1 MPGAYKGE
9 CGDDVDP
16 MPFLAPSEKEK
27 LEIMSKPYDIKKSC
41 WVKDDKEGF
50 IASEIQSEKADQV
63 TVKTVANA
71 VSTVKP
77 RKISMSS
84 PPDAVPVPFFAFF
97 TYFCYSANLHK
108 FKTWWWWWL
117 MHTLTIKK
125 DDVQQMNPPKFHQV
139 SDMANMTFLNEA
151 SVLDTL
157 RQRYINMRIYTY
169 SGLFCVTINPY
180 RWLPIYGAKVA
191 QLYKGRKR
199 SEVPPH
205 LFSISD
211 NAYHDMLTERENQS
225 MLITGESGAG
235 KTENTK
241 KVIQYFA
248 NIGSTGKPGADS
260 KEKKGS
266 LEDQI
271 IQANPVLEAF
281 GNAKTTRNN
290 NSSRFGKFI
299 RIHFGTTGKLA
310 GADIESY
317 LLEKSRVISQQAAE
331 RGYHIF
337 YQILSGRKP
346 ELLDALLLVSDPK
359 QYTWVCQGVTT
370 VDNMDDGEELALTD
384 LAFDVL
390 GFNAEEKLGVYKLTG
405 GIMHFGNMKF
415 KQKPREEQAEVDTT
429 EVADKVA
436 HLMGLNSGEL
446 QKGITR
452 PRVKVGNEF
461 VQKGQNQNQCV
472 YSAGALAKAIYD
484 KMFKWMVIRINKT
497 LDTKMQRQYFIG
509 VLDIAG
515 FEIFEITEYPTYCIC
530 LLYTN
535 IAYNCN
541 HILYIVITCKDFKLF
556 QLLNIIHFRHS
567 SVPLIHRY
575 FNSFEQLCINFTNE
589 KLQQFFNHH
598 MFVLEQ
604 EEYKKEGIDWEFID
618 FGLDLQACIELLE
631 KVQGYEKNSLANIAT
646 RSSSRE
652 KEQGRQQNSERVGLL
667 MDKAAPRDLGIIKQA
682 RVFDLFLLLASS
694 KNIFQIHTLNLFI
707 LKIFKD
713 PIAIKKNSEIQKNPW
728 IPFFCVENLCFA
740 EYVVVCSR
748 QVNHYIYTTHLFE
761 TKKLAFR
768 GLKIQFSLDAFKKKK
783 PMGVFSILEEQCVFP
798 KATDATF
805 KAALYDNHLGKSPN
819 FLKPKGGKGKGA
831 EAHFELV
838 HYAGTVG
845 YNITG
850 WLEKNKDPLNETVT
864 GLFQKSSMQLLSL
877 LFKEEE
883 AAAGS
888 KQKKKGASFQ
898 TVSNVY
904 REQLNKLMT
913 TLRSTAPHFVRCIV
927 PNEFKQSGVVDA
939 NLILHQLACNGVLEG
954 IRICRKGFPNRLQYP
969 EFKQRYYI
977 LNPNVIPQGFVDN
990 KKASEL
996 ILGSIGLD
1004 TSEYKIGH
1012 TKVFF
1017 RAGVLAKLE
1026 DMRDERLAKILTMLQ
1041 SRIRGMLM
1049 RIEFKKMLE
1058 RRIGLIVIQRNVRK
1072 FLQLRFWGWWKLYN
1086 KVKPLLNV
1094 ARQEEEMKEKEE
1106 ELRHAMEKTQD
1117 MMNRIKELEEKNA
1130 TLSQEK
1136 NDLSL
1141 QLQAEQENLTD
1152 AEERCTQLMKSK
1164 IDLEGQITDMKE
1176 RLEEEEGASASL
1188 SANKRKIEGELND
1201 LKRDLEGLESTL
1213 AKTEKEKQ
1221 ALDHKVRTLTTDLAQ
1236 RDDSIAKLQKEK
1248 KALEELHQ
1256 KTLDDL
1262 QAEEDKVN
1270 HLTKSNSKLNTHIQ
1284 ELEDNWEQE
1293 KRIRAEVEK
1302 ARRKA
1307 EGDLKMTIENLNE
1320 MERSKLDLEE
1330 VVKKRDMELNSI
1342 NSRWEDEQSLNS
1354 TLQRK
1359 LKEHQARIEELEE
1372 ELEAER
1378 AARAKIEKQR
1388 ADLSRDLEDLSDRLE
1403 EAGGAT
1409 VAQIEQNRKR
1419 EGELLKLRRELEE
1432 AALQSEAT
1440 ASALRKKHTDS
1451 MAEMAEHVD
1460 NLQRVKAKLEKE
1472 KQVMKAEIDDLNG
1485 SVEALQKSKLNA
1497 EGHVRKLEDSLAE
1510 ANAKLA
1516 EMEKN
1521 QAELNAVRTR
1531 VLAENS
1537 ELSRE
1542 HEEAQSRL
1550 NQMIRIKTT
1559 LTSQVDDLKRQLD
1572 EESKARSAA
1581 VVGLANA
1588 RHDLDLVKEQ
1598 LEEEQESKAE
1608 LQRLVSKLNTEVT
1621 TWRTKYETDAI
1632 QRTEELEETKK
1643 KLAARLQE
1651 AEEAAEAA
1659 QARAASLEKAKQ
1671 RLQAEVED
1679 LTIDL
1684 EKANAA
1690 AAALDK
1696 KQRAFDKMLAEWHL
1710 KCEELQVELDSSQK
1724 ECRIYMTENFKLKT
1738 IYEESLEHLES
1749 VKKENKT
1756 LQEEIKDLVDQLGEG
1771 GKSIHELQKAK
1782 KKLEIEKDE
1791 LQVALE
1797 EAEVSL
1803 EVEEGKLVRI
1813 QLELAQVKADIDRR
1827 IREKEEEFEA
1837 TRKNHQRALE
1847 SLQSSLEAE
1856 AKGRAE
1862 ALRLKKKMETDLN
1875 EMEIQL
1881 EHANKNNSELVKTLK
1896 KLQQQIKDM
1905 QIQMDEDARQ
1915 HEELREQYNLQ
1926 ERRLSLLQTDLEEVR
1941 TGLEA
1946 SERSRKLLE
1955 QELVEIT
1962 ERHNELSVQNQTL
1975 LVSKRKLESD
1985 LQQISNEHEE
1995 LISEFRATDEKAK
2008 KAVAD
2013 ATRMAE
2019 ELRQEQD
2026 HCLHLEKI
2034 KKNQEI
2040 TIKDLQVKME
2050 EAEQLALKGG
2060 KRIIMKLEVRIKG
2073 LETELD
2079 GEQKRHVET
2088 VKILRKNER
2097 RLKELVFQ
2105 TEEDQKTNQRM
2116 QELVEKLQNKLK
2128 TYKRQIEESE
2138 EQANQ
2143 SLARYRKTVHE
2154 LDDAEER
2161 AGMAEAALNKM
2172 RTRNRVS
2179 VGKGF
2184 TSVEIIQVSKS
2195 SSSKT
2200 ASEE

>member
-16 MPFLAPSEKEK
+16 MEFLAPSEKEK
-27 LEIMSKPYDIKKSC
+27 IEAINKPYDIKKSC
-41 WVKDDKEGF
+41 WVKSDKEGF
-50 IASEIQSEKADQV
+50 IAAEIQSETDNQV
-63 TVKTVANA
+63 TVKTVTNQ
-71 VSTVKP
+71 
-77 RKISMSS
+77 
-84 PPDAVPVPFFAFF
+84 
-97 TYFCYSANLHK
+97 
-108 FKTWWWWWL
+108 
-117 MHTLTIKK
+117 TLTVKK
-125 DDVQQMNPPKFHQV
+125 DDVQQMNPPKFYQV

-151 SVLDTL
+151 SVLDNL
-157 RQRYINMRIYTY
+157 RQRYVMMRIYTY
-169 SGLFCVTINPY
+169 SGLFCVTVNPY
-180 RWLPIYGAKVA
+180 KWLPIYGARVA
-191 QLYKGRKR
+191 LMYKGKKR
-199 SEVPPH
+199 TEMPPH
-205 LFSISD
+205 LFSVSD
-211 NAYHDMLTERENQS
+211 NAYHDMLMERENQS

-248 NIGSTGKPGADS
+248 NMAGSGKASADG
-260 KEKKGS
+260 KGS

-299 RIHFGTTGKLA
+299 RIHFGSTGKLA

-317 LLEKSRVISQQAAE
+317 LLEKSRVISQQPAE

-337 YQILSGRKP
+337 YQLLSNKKP
-346 ELLDALLLVSDPK
+346 ELVENLLCVPDPK
-359 QYTWVCQGVTT
+359 EYCWTSQGVTI
-370 VDNMDDGEELALTD
+370 VDNMDDGEELLLTD
-384 LAFDVL
+384 VAFDVL
-390 GFNAEEKLGVYKLTG
+390 GFTPEEKNSVYKLTG

-436 HLMGLNSGEL
+436 HLMGLNSGDL

-461 VQKGQNQNQCV
+461 VQKGQNMDQCHNSV
-472 YSAGALAKAIYD
+472 GALGKAVYD
-484 KMFKWMVIRINKT
+484 KMFKWLVVRINKT
-497 LDTKMQRQYFIG
+497 LDTKMQRQFFIG

-515 FEIFEITEYPTYCIC
+515 FEIFE
-530 LLYTN
+530 
-535 IAYNCN
+535 
-541 HILYIVITCKDFKLF
+541 
-556 QLLNIIHFRHS
+556 
-567 SVPLIHRY
+567 

-604 EEYKKEGIDWEFID
+604 EEYKREGIEWVFID

-631 KVQGYEKNSLANIAT
+631 K
-646 RSSSRE
+646 
-652 KEQGRQQNSERVGLL
+652 
-667 MDKAAPRDLGIIKQA
+667 
-682 RVFDLFLLLASS
+682 
-694 KNIFQIHTLNLFI
+694 
-707 LKIFKD
+707 
-713 PIAIKKNSEIQKNPW
+713 
-728 IPFFCVENLCFA
+728 
-740 EYVVVCSR
+740 
-748 QVNHYIYTTHLFE
+748 
-761 TKKLAFR
+761 
-768 GLKIQFSLDAFKKKK
+768 
-783 PMGVFSILEEQCVFP
+783 PMGIFSILEEQCVFP

-831 EAHFELV
+831 EVHFELV

-850 WLEKNKDPLNETVT
+850 WLEKNKDPLNETVV
-864 GLFQKSSMQLLSL
+864 GLFQKSGMPLLCT

-883 AAAGS
+883 ASASGS
-888 KQKKKGASFQ
+888 KKQKRGSSFM
-898 TVSNVY
+898 TVSNFY
-904 REQLNKLMT
+904 REQLNKLMA
-913 TLRSTAPHFVRCIV
+913 TLHSTSPHFVRCIV

-939 NLILHQLACNGVLEG
+939 HLILHQLACNGVLEG

-969 EFKQRYYI
+969 EFKQRYQV

-996 ILGSIGLD
+996 LLGSLD
-1004 TSEYKIGH
+1004 LGENEYKIGH

-1017 RAGVLAKLE
+1017 RAGILAKLE
-1026 DMRDERLAKILTMLQ
+1026 DLRDERLAKIMTMLQ
-1041 SRIRGMLM
+1041 SRGRGFLM

-1058 RRIGLIVIQRNVRK
+1058 RRMGLMLIQRNIRK
-1072 FLQLRFWGWWKLYN
+1072 FLQMRFWGWWKLYN

-1106 ELRHAMEKTQD
+1106 ELRNAMAKAQELMD
-1117 MMNRIKELEEKNA
+1117 RLKELEEKLA

-1136 NDLSL
+1136 NDLTI
-1141 QLQAEQENLTD
+1141 QLQAEQENLMD
-1152 AEERCTQLMKSK
+1152 AEERLTQMMKAK
-1164 IDLEGQITDMKE
+1164 MDLESEISDMKE
-1176 RLEEEEGASASL
+1176 RLEEEEGAAASL
-1188 SANKRKIEGELND
+1188 SANKRKLEGELND
-1201 LKRDLEGLESTL
+1201 LKRDLEGLETTL

-1221 ALDHKVRTLTTDLAQ
+1221 ALDHRVRTLTSDLSA
-1236 RDDSIAKLQKEK
+1236 RDDTVAKLQKEK
-1248 KALEELHQ
+1248 RALEELHQ

-1262 QAEEDKVN
+1262 QAEEDRVN
-1270 HLTKSNSKLNTHIQ
+1270 HLTKNNSKLSTQIH

-1293 KRIRAEVEK
+1293 KKIRAEVEK

-1320 MERSKLDLEE
+1320 MERAKLDLEE
-1330 VVKKRDMELNSI
+1330 VVKKRDLEINSI
-1342 NSRWEDEQSLNS
+1342 NSKMEDEQSLNS

-1378 AARAKIEKQR
+1378 SIRAKIEKQR
-1388 ADLSRDLEDLSDRLE
+1388 SDISRELEELSDRLE

-1409 VAQIEQNRKR
+1409 TAQIEQNRKR
-1419 EGELLKLRRELEE
+1419 EAELLKLRRELEE

-1440 ASALRKKHTDS
+1440 ASTLRKKHTDA
-1451 MAEMAEHVD
+1451 MAEMTEHLE
-1460 NLQRVKAKLEKE
+1460 NLQRVKSKLEKD
-1472 KQVMKAEIDDLNG
+1472 KQVMKAEIDDLN
-1485 SVEALQKSKLNA
+1485 SSMETIQKSKLNA
-1497 EGHVRKLEDSLAE
+1497 DTHIRKLEDNLAE
-1510 ANAKLA
+1510 ANARLS

-1521 QAELNAVRTR
+1521 QAEINAIRTR
-1531 VLAENS
+1531 LQAENS

-1542 HEEAQSRL
+1542 HEESQTRL
-1550 NQMIRIKTT
+1550 NQIIRVKTS

-1581 VVGLANA
+1581 VVSLANTK
-1588 RHDLDLVKEQ
+1588 HDLDLIKEQ
-1598 LEEEQESKAE
+1598 LEEEQAGKAE

-1632 QRTEELEETKK
+1632 QRTEELEETKR
-1643 KLAARLQE
+1643 KLTARLQE
-1651 AEEAAEAA
+1651 AEETAESA
-1659 QARAASLEKAKQ
+1659 QARVASMEKNKQ
-1671 RLQAEVED
+1671 RLQMEVED
-1679 LTIDL
+1679 LTLDL
-1684 EKANAA
+1684 EKSNAA
-1690 AAALDK
+1690 CAALDK
-1696 KQRAFDKMLAEWHL
+1696 KQRAFDKMLAEWQQ
-1710 KCEELQVELDSSQK
+1710 KCEELQLEVDNSQK
-1724 ECRIYMTENFKLKT
+1724 ECRMYMTENFKLKT
-1738 IYEESLEHLES
+1738 AYEEALEHLES

-1756 LQEEIKDLVDQLGEG
+1756 LQEEIKDLIDQLGEG
-1771 GKSIHELQKAK
+1771 GRSVHELQKMK
-1782 KKLEIEKDE
+1782 KKLEIEKEE

-1797 EAEVSL
+1797 EAESSL
-1803 EVEEGKLVRI
+1803 EVEESKLIRI

-1827 IREKEEEFEA
+1827 IHEKEEEFEA
-1837 TRKNHQRALE
+1837 TRKNHQRAIE
-1847 SLQSSLEAE
+1847 SLQSSLELE

-1881 EHANKNNSELVKTLK
+1881 DHANRNNSELVKTLK
-1896 KLQQQIKDM
+1896 KLQQQIKDL

-1926 ERRLSLLQTDLEEVR
+1926 ERRLSLLQTELEEVR
-1941 TGLEA
+1941 VGLEG

-1955 QELVEIT
+1955 QELVEVS

-1975 LVSKRKLESD
+1975 VTIKRKLESD
-1985 LQQISNEHEE
+1985 LMRITNEHEE
-1995 LISEFRATDEKAK
+1995 LISEFRTADEKAK

-2026 HCLHLEKI
+2026 HSMHLERI
-2034 KKNQEI
+2034 KKNYEV

-2060 KRIIMKLEVRIKG
+2060 KRTIMKLETRIKE

-2079 GEQKRHVET
+2079 SEQKRHVET
-2088 VKILRKNER
+2088 VKTLHKNER

-2105 TEEDQKTNQRM
+2105 TEEDHKTNQRM
-2116 QELVEKLQNKLK
+2116 QELVEKLQNKMK
-2128 TYKRQIEESE
+2128 TYKRQIEEAE

-2143 SLARYRKTVHE
+2143 NMARYRKTVHE

-2161 AGMAEAALNKM
+2161 AGMAESALNKL
-2172 RTRNRVS
+2172 RTRHRIS
-2179 VGKGF
+2179 ASKGF
-2184 TSVEIIQVSKS
+2184 TSVEIVQVSKS
-2195 SSSKT
+2195 GGSKSVT
-2200 ASEE
+2200 EE

>member
-1 MPGAYKGE
+1 MPGGYKGE

-16 MPFLAPSEKEK
+16 MPFLAPPEKEK
-27 LEIMSKPYDIKKSC
+27 IEAMNKPYDIKKSC
-41 WVKDDKEGF
+41 WVKDEKEGF
-50 IASEIQSEKADQV
+50 IAGEIQSDAGDQV
-63 TVKTVANA
+63 TVKTVTNQ
-71 VSTVKP
+71 
-77 RKISMSS
+77 
-84 PPDAVPVPFFAFF
+84 
-97 TYFCYSANLHK
+97 
-108 FKTWWWWWL
+108 
-117 MHTLTIKK
+117 TLTLKK
-125 DDVQQMNPPKFHQV
+125 DNVQQMNPPKFYQI

-151 SVLDTL
+151 SVLDNL
-157 RQRYINMRIYTY
+157 RQRYIQMRIYTY

-180 RWLPIYGAKVA
+180 RWLPIYGARVA
-191 QLYKGRKR
+191 QMYKGRKR
-199 SEVPPH
+199 TEMPPH

-211 NAYHDMLTERENQS
+211 NAYHDMLMDRENQS

-248 NIGSTGKPGADS
+248 NIGSTGKQAADG
-260 KEKKGS
+260 KGS

-337 YQILSGRKP
+337 YQILSKKKP
-346 ELLDALLLVSDPK
+346 ELIEMLLLVPDPNH
-359 QYTWVCQGVTT
+359 YHWICQGVTT
-370 VDNMDDGEELALTD
+370 VDNMDDGEELMCTD
-384 LAFDVL
+384 VAFDVL
-390 GFNAEEKLGVYKLTG
+390 GFSSEEKHGVYKLTG

-415 KQKPREEQAEVDTT
+415 KQKPREEQAEVDST

-461 VQKGQNQNQCV
+461 VQKGQNLEQCQNSV
-472 YSAGALAKAIYD
+472 GALGKAVYD
-484 KMFKWMVIRINKT
+484 KMFKWMVVRINKT
-497 LDTKMQRQYFIG
+497 LDTKMQRQFFIG

-515 FEIFEITEYPTYCIC
+515 FEIFE
-530 LLYTN
+530 
-535 IAYNCN
+535 
-541 HILYIVITCKDFKLF
+541 
-556 QLLNIIHFRHS
+556 
-567 SVPLIHRY
+567 

-604 EEYKKEGIDWEFID
+604 EEYKREGIEWQFID

-631 KVQGYEKNSLANIAT
+631 K
-646 RSSSRE
+646 
-652 KEQGRQQNSERVGLL
+652 
-667 MDKAAPRDLGIIKQA
+667 
-682 RVFDLFLLLASS
+682 
-694 KNIFQIHTLNLFI
+694 
-707 LKIFKD
+707 
-713 PIAIKKNSEIQKNPW
+713 
-728 IPFFCVENLCFA
+728 
-740 EYVVVCSR
+740 
-748 QVNHYIYTTHLFE
+748 
-761 TKKLAFR
+761 
-768 GLKIQFSLDAFKKKK
+768 
-783 PMGVFSILEEQCVFP
+783 PMGIFSILEEQCVFP

-850 WLEKNKDPLNETVT
+850 WLEKNKDPLNETVV
-864 GLFQKSSMQLLSL
+864 GLFQKSNMALLCI

-883 AAAGS
+883 AAAGATTK
-888 KQKKKGASFQ
+888 KQKRGSSFM
-898 TVSNVY
+898 TVSNFY
-904 REQLNKLMT
+904 REQLTKLMT
-913 TLRSTAPHFVRCIV
+913 TLHSTAPHFVRCIV

-939 NLILHQLACNGVLEG
+939 HLILHQLACNGVLEG

-969 EFKQRYYI
+969 EFKQRYQV

-996 ILGSIGLD
+996 LLGSTGLGED
-1004 TSEYKIGH
+1004 EYKIGH

-1026 DMRDERLAKILTMLQ
+1026 DMRDDRLAKIMTMLQ
-1041 SRIRGMLM
+1041 SRLRGYLM
-1049 RIEFKKMLE
+1049 RIEYKKMLE
-1058 RRIGLIVIQRNVRK
+1058 RRLGLMVVQRNVRK
-1072 FLQLRFWGWWKLYN
+1072 FLKLRYWGWWKLYN

-1094 ARQEEEMKEKEE
+1094 ARQEDEMKLKEE
-1106 ELRHAMEKTQD
+1106 ELRSAMSKTQELVD
-1117 MMNRIKELEEKNA
+1117 RVKELEEKNA

-1136 NDLSL
+1136 NDLTI
-1141 QLQAEQENLTD
+1141 QLQAEQESLMD
-1152 AEERCTQLMKSK
+1152 AEERVTQLMKTKMDMES
-1164 IDLEGQITDMKE
+1164 QISDMRE
-1176 RLEEEEGASASL
+1176 RLEEEESAASSL
-1188 SANKRKIEGELND
+1188 GANKRKIEAELND
-1201 LKRDLEGLESTL
+1201 LKRDLEGLETTL

-1221 ALDHKVRTLTTDLAQ
+1221 ALDHRVRTLSSDLAV
-1236 RDDSIAKLQKEK
+1236 RDDTIAKLQKEK
-1248 KALEELHQ
+1248 RALEELHQ

-1270 HLTKSNSKLNTHIQ
+1270 HLTKTNSKLTTQIH
-1284 ELEDNWEQE
+1284 EVEDNWEQE
-1293 KRIRAEVEK
+1293 KKIRGEVEK

-1307 EGDLKMTIENLNE
+1307 EGDLKVTIENLNE
-1320 MERSKLDLEE
+1320 MERAKLDLEE
-1330 VVKKRDMELNSI
+1330 VIKKRDMEI
-1342 NSRWEDEQSLNS
+1342 NSVNSKMEDEQSLNS

-1378 AARAKIEKQR
+1378 ALRAKVEKQR
-1388 ADLSRDLEDLSDRLE
+1388 SDLSRDLEDLSDRLE

-1409 VAQIEQNRKR
+1409 TAQIEQNRKR
-1419 EGELLKLRRELEE
+1419 EAELLKLRRELEE

-1440 ASALRKKHTDS
+1440 ASTLRKKHSDAMT
-1451 MAEMAEHVD
+1451 EMAEHVE
-1460 NLQRVKAKLEKE
+1460 NLQRVKSKLEKD
-1472 KQVMKAEIDDLNG
+1472 KQVMKAEIDDL
-1485 SVEALQKSKLNA
+1485 SASMESLQKSKLNSEA
-1497 EGHVRKLEDSLAE
+1497 HVRKLEDSLSE
-1510 ANAKLA
+1510 TNARLS

-1521 QAELNAVRTR
+1521 QAEINAIRTR
-1531 VLAENS
+1531 LQAENS

-1542 HEEAQSRL
+1542 HEEVQSRFT
-1550 NQMIRIKTT
+1550 QVVRMKTS
-1559 LTSQVDDLKRQLD
+1559 LTSQVEEFKRQLD
-1572 EESKARSAA
+1572 EESKSRSTA
-1581 VVGLANA
+1581 VVSLANTK
-1588 RHDLDLVKEQ
+1588 HDLDLMKEQ
-1598 LEEEQESKAE
+1598 MEEEQESKSE

-1632 QRTEELEETKK
+1632 QRTEELEETKR

-1651 AEEAAEAA
+1651 AEETAEAA
-1659 QARAASLEKAKQ
+1659 QARVASMEKAKQ
-1671 RLQAEVED
+1671 RLQIEVED
-1679 LTIDL
+1679 LTLDL

-1690 AAALDK
+1690 CAALDK
-1696 KQRAFDKMLAEWHL
+1696 KQRAFDKMLAEWQQ
-1710 KCEELQVELDSSQK
+1710 KCEELQVEVDNSQK

-1738 IYEESLEHLES
+1738 AYEEALEHLES

-1756 LQEEIKDLVDQLGEG
+1756 LQEEIKDLIDQLGEG
-1771 GKSIHELQKAK
+1771 GKSVHELQKIK

-1797 EAEVSL
+1797 EAESSL
-1803 EVEEGKLVRI
+1803 EVEESKLVRI

-1827 IREKEEEFEA
+1827 IHEKEEEFEA
-1837 TRKNHQRALE
+1837 TRKNHQRAIE
-1847 SLQSSLEAE
+1847 SLQASLETE

-1881 EHANKNNSELVKTLK
+1881 DHANRNNSELVKTLK
-1896 KLQQQIKDM
+1896 KLQQQIKDL

-1926 ERRLSLLQTDLEEVR
+1926 ERRLSLLQTELEEVR
-1941 TGLEA
+1941 SGLEG

-1955 QELVEIT
+1955 QELIEIT
-1962 ERHNELSVQNQTL
+1962 ERHNEFSVQNQSL
-1975 LVSKRKLESD
+1975 LVIKRKLESD
-1985 LQQISNEHEE
+1985 LLRITNEHEE
-1995 LISEFRATDEKAK
+1995 IISEYRAADERAK
-2008 KAVAD
+2008 KAMSD
-2013 ATRMAE
+2013 ASRMAE

-2026 HCLHLEKI
+2026 HSMHLEKI
-2034 KKNQEI
+2034 KKNCEI

-2060 KRIIMKLEVRIKG
+2060 KRTIMKLETRIKE

-2079 GEQKRHVET
+2079 SEQKRHVET
-2088 VKILRKNER
+2088 VKILHKNER

-2105 TEEDQKTNQRM
+2105 TDEDHKTNQRM

-2128 TYKRQIEESE
+2128 TYKRQIDEAE

-2143 SLARYRKTVHE
+2143 SLAKYRKTVHE

-2161 AGMAEAALNKM
+2161 AGMAETALNKL
-2172 RTRNRVS
+2172 RTRHRIS
-2179 VGKGF
+2179 ATKGF
-2184 TSVEIIQVSKS
+2184 TSVEIIQVSKP
-2195 SSSKT
+2195 SKS

>member
-1 MPGAYKGE
+1 MPGGYKGE

-16 MPFLAPSEKEK
+16 MPFLAPPDKERI
-27 LEIMSKPYDIKKSC
+27 EAMNKPYDIKRSC
-41 WVKDDKEGF
+41 WVKDEKEGF
-50 IASEIQSEKADQV
+50 IAGEIQSEQGDQV
-63 TVKTVANA
+63 TVKTVTNQ
-71 VSTVKP
+71 TVT
-77 RKISMSS
+77 
-84 PPDAVPVPFFAFF
+84 V
-97 TYFCYSANLHK
+97 
-108 FKTWWWWWL
+108 
-117 MHTLTIKK
+117 KK
-125 DDVQQMNPPKFHQV
+125 DDVQQMNPPKFYQAN
-139 SDMANMTFLNEA
+139 DMADMTFLNEA
-151 SVLDTL
+151 SVLDNL
-157 RQRYINMRIYTY
+157 RQRYTHMRIYTY
-169 SGLFCVTINPY
+169 SGLFCVTVNPY
-180 RWLPIYGAKVA
+180 RWLPIYGARVA
-191 QLYKGRKR
+191 NMYKGKKR
-199 SEVPPH
+199 TEMPPH

-211 NAYHDMLTERENQS
+211 NAYHDMLMDRENQS

-248 NIGSTGKPGADS
+248 NIGGTGRQTTD
-260 KEKKGS
+260 KKGS

-337 YQILSGRKP
+337 YQILSNKKP
-346 ELLDALLLVSDPK
+346 ELVESLLLVPNPK
-359 QYTWVCQGVTT
+359 EYHWVSQGVTM
-370 VDNMDDGEELALTD
+370 VDNMDDGEELQITD
-384 LAFDVL
+384 DAFDVL
-390 GFNAEEKLGVYKLTG
+390 GFSAEEKLGVYKLTG

-461 VQKGQNQNQCV
+461 VQKGQNMEQCQN
-472 YSAGALAKAIYD
+472 SIGALGKAVYD
-484 KMFKWMVIRINKT
+484 KMFKWLVVRINKT
-497 LDTKMQRQYFIG
+497 LDTKMQRQFFIG

-515 FEIFEITEYPTYCIC
+515 FEIFE
-530 LLYTN
+530 
-535 IAYNCN
+535 
-541 HILYIVITCKDFKLF
+541 
-556 QLLNIIHFRHS
+556 
-567 SVPLIHRY
+567 

-604 EEYKKEGIDWEFID
+604 EEYKREGIEWVFID
-618 FGLDLQACIELLE
+618 FGLDLQACIDLLE
-631 KVQGYEKNSLANIAT
+631 K
-646 RSSSRE
+646 
-652 KEQGRQQNSERVGLL
+652 
-667 MDKAAPRDLGIIKQA
+667 
-682 RVFDLFLLLASS
+682 
-694 KNIFQIHTLNLFI
+694 
-707 LKIFKD
+707 
-713 PIAIKKNSEIQKNPW
+713 
-728 IPFFCVENLCFA
+728 
-740 EYVVVCSR
+740 
-748 QVNHYIYTTHLFE
+748 
-761 TKKLAFR
+761 
-768 GLKIQFSLDAFKKKK
+768 
-783 PMGVFSILEEQCVFP
+783 PMGIFSILEEQCVFP

-805 KAALYDNHLGKSPN
+805 KAALYDNHLGKSSN
-819 FLKPKGGKGKGA
+819 FLKPKGGKGKGP

-850 WLEKNKDPLNETVT
+850 WLEKNKDPLNETVV
-864 GLFQKSSMQLLSL
+864 GLFQKSSLGILAL

-883 AAAGS
+883 APAGTK
-888 KQKKKGASFQ
+888 KQKRGSSFM
-898 TVSNVY
+898 TVSNFY

-913 TLRSTAPHFVRCIV
+913 TLHSTAPHFVRCIV

-939 NLILHQLACNGVLEG
+939 HLIMHQLACNGVLEG

-969 EFKQRYYI
+969 EFKQRYQV

-996 ILGSIGLD
+996 LLAAIDLD
-1004 TSEYKIGH
+1004 VNEYKIGH

-1017 RAGVLAKLE
+1017 RAGILAKLE
-1026 DMRDERLAKILTMLQ
+1026 DMRDDRLAKIMTMLQ
-1041 SRIRGMLM
+1041 CRLRGFLM
-1049 RIEFKKMLE
+1049 RVEFKKMLE
-1058 RRIGLIVIQRNVRK
+1058 RRIGLKVIQRNVRK

-1094 ARQEEEMKEKEE
+1094 ARQEEEMKAKEE
-1106 ELRHAMEKTQD
+1106 ELRSAMAKTQELI
-1117 MMNRIKELEEKNA
+1117 NKVKELEEKTA

-1136 NDLSL
+1136 NDLTI
-1141 QLQAEQENLTD
+1141 QLQAEQENLSD
-1152 AEERCTQLMKSK
+1152 AEERLTQMMKTK
-1164 IDLEGQITDMKE
+1164 MDLESQISDMRE
-1176 RLEEEEGASASL
+1176 RLEEEEGVASSL
-1188 SANKRKIEGELND
+1188 SATKRKLEGELSD
-1201 LKRDLEGLESTL
+1201 LKRDLEGLETTL

-1221 ALDHKVRTLTTDLAQ
+1221 ALDHKVRTLTGDLSL
-1236 RDDSIAKLQKEK
+1236 REDSIAKLQKEK
-1248 KALEELHQ
+1248 RALEELHQ

-1270 HLTKSNSKLNTHIQ
+1270 HLTKNNSKLNTQIH

-1293 KRIRAEVEK
+1293 KKIRAEVEK

-1307 EGDLKMTIENLNE
+1307 ESDLKMTIDNLNE

-1330 VVKKRDMELNSI
+1330 VVKKRDLEI
-1342 NSRWEDEQSLNS
+1342 NSVNSKYEDEQSLNS

-1378 AARAKIEKQR
+1378 AMRAKVEKQR
-1388 ADLSRDLEDLSDRLE
+1388 SDLSRDLEDLSDRLE

-1409 VAQIEQNRKR
+1409 SAQIEQNRKR
-1419 EGELLKLRRELEE
+1419 EAELLKLRRELEE

-1440 ASALRKKHTDS
+1440 ASTLRKKHTDS
-1451 MAEMAEHVD
+1451 MAELTEHVE
-1460 NLQRVKAKLEKE
+1460 NLQRVKSKLEKD
-1472 KQVMKAEIDDLNG
+1472 KQVMKAEIDDLNA
-1485 SVEALQKSKLNA
+1485 SVETIQKSKINA
-1497 EGHVRKLEDSLAE
+1497 EAHVRKLEDSLSE
-1510 ANAKLA
+1510 ANAKVA
-1516 EMEKN
+1516 ELERN
-1521 QAELNAVRTR
+1521 QAEINAIRTR
-1531 VLAENS
+1531 LQAENS

-1542 HEEAQSRL
+1542 HEESQSRL
-1550 NQMIRIKTT
+1550 NQILRIKTS
-1559 LTSQVDDLKRQLD
+1559 LTSQVDDYKRQLD
-1572 EESKARSAA
+1572 EESKSRSTA
-1581 VVGLANA
+1581 VVSLANTK
-1588 RHDLDLVKEQ
+1588 HDLDLVKEQ
-1598 LEEEQESKAE
+1598 LEEEQGGKSE

-1632 QRTEELEETKK
+1632 QRTEELEETKR

-1659 QARAASLEKAKQ
+1659 QARAASLEKNKQ

-1696 KQRAFDKMLAEWHL
+1696 KQRLFDKMLAEWQQ
-1710 KCEELQVELDSSQK
+1710 KCEELQVEVDSSQK
-1724 ECRIYMTENFKLKT
+1724 ECRMYMTESFKIKT
-1738 IYEESLEHLES
+1738 AYEESLEHLES

-1756 LQEEIKDLVDQLGEG
+1756 LQEEIKDLIDQLGEG
-1771 GKSIHELQKAK
+1771 GRSVHELQKLK
-1782 KKLEIEKDE
+1782 KKLEMEKEE

-1797 EAEVSL
+1797 EAESSL
-1803 EVEEGKLVRI
+1803 EVEESKVIRI

-1827 IREKEEEFEA
+1827 IHEKEEEFEA
-1837 TRKNHQRALE
+1837 TRKNHQRAIE
-1847 SLQSSLEAE
+1847 SLQASLEAE

-1881 EHANKNNSELVKTLK
+1881 DHANKNNSELVKTLK
-1896 KLQQQIKDM
+1896 RLQQQIKDL
-1905 QIQMDEDARQ
+1905 QVQMDEDARQ

-1926 ERRLSLLQTDLEEVR
+1926 ERRLSLLQTELEEVR
-1941 TGLEA
+1941 SALEG

-1955 QELVEIT
+1955 QEVVEIT
-1962 ERHNELSVQNQTL
+1962 ERHNEVNIQNQSL
-1975 LVSKRKLESD
+1975 LVVKRKLESD
-1985 LQQISNEHEE
+1985 VQRISNEHEE
-1995 LISEFRATDEKAK
+1995 LISEFRSADERAK
-2008 KAVAD
+2008 KAMTD
-2013 ATRMAE
+2013 AARMAE

-2026 HCLHLEKI
+2026 HCMHLEKI
-2034 KKNQEI
+2034 KKNYEV
-2040 TIKDLQVKME
+2040 TIKDLQAKME

-2060 KRIIMKLEVRIKG
+2060 KRMIMKLEARIKE

-2079 GEQKRHVET
+2079 GEQKQHVET
-2088 VKILRKNER
+2088 VKTLRKNER

-2105 TEEDQKTNQRM
+2105 TEEDHKTNQRM

-2128 TYKRQIEESE
+2128 VYKRQIEEAE

-2143 SLARYRKTVHE
+2143 TLARYRKTVHE

-2161 AGMAEAALNKM
+2161 AGMAETALNKL
-2172 RTRNRVS
+2172 RTRHRVA
-2179 VGKGF
+2179 GKGI
-2184 TSVEIIQVSKS
+2184 TSVEIIQVSKTG
-2195 SSSKT
+2195 SSKT
-2200 ASEE
+2200 LSEE

>member
-1 MPGAYKGE
+1 MPGGYKGE

-16 MPFLAPSEKEK
+16 MPFLAPPDKERI
-27 LEIMSKPYDIKKSC
+27 EAMNKPYDIKRSC
-41 WVKDDKEGF
+41 WVKDEKEGF
-50 IASEIQSEKADQV
+50 IAGEIQSEQGDQV
-63 TVKTVANA
+63 TVKTITNQ
-71 VSTVKP
+71 
-77 RKISMSS
+77 
-84 PPDAVPVPFFAFF
+84 
-97 TYFCYSANLHK
+97 
-108 FKTWWWWWL
+108 
-117 MHTLTIKK
+117 TLTLKK
-125 DDVQQMNPPKFHQV
+125 DDIQQMNPPKFYQA
-139 SDMANMTFLNEA
+139 SDMADMTFLNEA
-151 SVLDTL
+151 SVLDNL
-157 RQRYINMRIYTY
+157 RQRYTHMRIYTY
-169 SGLFCVTINPY
+169 SGLFCVTVNPY
-180 RWLPIYGAKVA
+180 RWLPIYGARVA
-191 QLYKGRKR
+191 NMYKGKKR
-199 SEVPPH
+199 TEMPPH

-211 NAYHDMLTERENQS
+211 NAYHDMLMDRENQS

-248 NIGSTGKPGADS
+248 NIGGTGKQSSD
-260 KEKKGS
+260 KKGS

-337 YQILSGRKP
+337 YQILSNKKP
-346 ELLDALLLVSDPK
+346 ELVESLLLVPNPK
-359 QYTWVCQGVTT
+359 EYHWISQGVTM
-370 VDNMDDGEELALTD
+370 VDNMDDGEELQITD
-384 LAFDVL
+384 EAFDVL
-390 GFNAEEKLGVYKLTG
+390 GFSADEKIGVYKLTG

-461 VQKGQNQNQCV
+461 VQKGQNMEQCNN
-472 YSAGALAKAIYD
+472 SIGALGKAVYD
-484 KMFKWMVIRINKT
+484 KMFKWLVVRINKT
-497 LDTKMQRQYFIG
+497 LDTKMQRQFFIG

-515 FEIFEITEYPTYCIC
+515 FEIFE
-530 LLYTN
+530 
-535 IAYNCN
+535 
-541 HILYIVITCKDFKLF
+541 
-556 QLLNIIHFRHS
+556 
-567 SVPLIHRY
+567 

-604 EEYKKEGIDWEFID
+604 EEYKREGIEWTFID
-618 FGLDLQACIELLE
+618 FGLDLQACIDLLE
-631 KVQGYEKNSLANIAT
+631 K
-646 RSSSRE
+646 
-652 KEQGRQQNSERVGLL
+652 
-667 MDKAAPRDLGIIKQA
+667 
-682 RVFDLFLLLASS
+682 
-694 KNIFQIHTLNLFI
+694 
-707 LKIFKD
+707 
-713 PIAIKKNSEIQKNPW
+713 
-728 IPFFCVENLCFA
+728 
-740 EYVVVCSR
+740 
-748 QVNHYIYTTHLFE
+748 
-761 TKKLAFR
+761 
-768 GLKIQFSLDAFKKKK
+768 
-783 PMGVFSILEEQCVFP
+783 PMGIFSILEEQCVFP

-805 KAALYDNHLGKSPN
+805 KAALYDNHLGKSSN
-819 FLKPKGGKGKGA
+819 FLKPKGGKGKGP

-850 WLEKNKDPLNETVT
+850 WLEKNKDPLNETVV
-864 GLFQKSSMQLLSL
+864 GLFQKSTLGILAL

-888 KQKKKGASFQ
+888 KKQKRGSSFM
-898 TVSNVY
+898 TVSNFY

-913 TLRSTAPHFVRCIV
+913 TLHSTAPHFVRCIV

-939 NLILHQLACNGVLEG
+939 HLIMHQLACNGVLEG

-969 EFKQRYYI
+969 EFKQRYQV

-996 ILGSIGLD
+996 LLAAIELD
-1004 TSEYKIGH
+1004 TNEYKIGH

-1017 RAGVLAKLE
+1017 RAGILAKLE
-1026 DMRDERLAKILTMLQ
+1026 DMRDERLAKIMTLLQ
-1041 SRIRGMLM
+1041 CRLRGFLM
-1049 RIEFKKMLE
+1049 RVEFKKMLE
-1058 RRIGLIVIQRNVRK
+1058 RRLGLKVIQRNVRK
-1072 FLQLRFWGWWKLYN
+1072 FLQLRLWGWWKLYN

-1094 ARQEEEMKEKEE
+1094 ARQEEEMKAKEE
-1106 ELRHAMEKTQD
+1106 ELRNAMAKAQELVDKVKD
-1117 MMNRIKELEEKNA
+1117 LEEKTA

-1136 NDLSL
+1136 KDLTI
-1141 QLQAEQENLTD
+1141 QLQAEQENLMD
-1152 AEERCTQLMKSK
+1152 AEERLTQMMKSK
-1164 IDLEGQITDMKE
+1164 MELESQISDMRE
-1176 RLEEEEGASASL
+1176 RLEEEEGTSASL
-1188 SANKRKIEGELND
+1188 SASKRKLEGELSD
-1201 LKRDLEGLESTL
+1201 LKRDLEGLETTL

-1221 ALDHKVRTLTTDLAQ
+1221 ALDHKARTLSGDLSL
-1236 RDDSIAKLQKEK
+1236 REDNIAKLQKEK
-1248 KALEELHQ
+1248 RALEELHQ

-1270 HLTKSNSKLNTHIQ
+1270 HLTKNNSKLSTQIH

-1293 KRIRAEVEK
+1293 KKIRAEVEK

-1307 EGDLKMTIENLNE
+1307 EGDLKMTIDNLNE

-1330 VVKKRDMELNSI
+1330 VVKKRDMEI
-1342 NSRWEDEQSLNS
+1342 NSVNSKYEDEQSLNS

-1378 AARAKIEKQR
+1378 AMRAKVEKQR
-1388 ADLSRDLEDLSDRLE
+1388 SDLSRDLEDLSDRLE

-1409 VAQIEQNRKR
+1409 SAQIEQNRKR
-1419 EGELLKLRRELEE
+1419 EAELLKLRRELEE

-1440 ASALRKKHTDS
+1440 ASTLRKKHTDS
-1451 MAEMAEHVD
+1451 MAELTEHVES
-1460 NLQRVKAKLEKE
+1460 LQRVKSKLEKD
-1472 KQVMKAEIDDLNG
+1472 KQVMKAEIDDLNA
-1485 SVEALQKSKLNA
+1485 SVETIQKSKLNA
-1497 EGHVRKLEDSLAE
+1497 EAHVRKLEDSLSE
-1510 ANAKLA
+1510 ANAKVA
-1516 EMEKN
+1516 ELERN
-1521 QAELNAVRTR
+1521 QAEINAIRTR
-1531 VLAENS
+1531 LQAENS

-1542 HEEAQSRL
+1542 YEESQSRL
-1550 NQMIRIKTT
+1550 NQILRIKTS
-1559 LTSQVDDLKRQLD
+1559 LTSQVDDYKRQLD
-1572 EESKARSAA
+1572 EESKSRSTA
-1581 VVGLANA
+1581 VVSLANTK
-1588 RHDLDLVKEQ
+1588 HDLDLLKEQ
-1598 LEEEQESKAE
+1598 LEEEQGGKSE

-1632 QRTEELEETKK
+1632 QRTEELEETKR

-1659 QARAASLEKAKQ
+1659 QARAASLEKNKQ

-1696 KQRAFDKMLAEWHL
+1696 KQRVFDKMLAEWQQ
-1710 KCEELQVELDSSQK
+1710 KCEELQVEVDSSQK
-1724 ECRIYMTENFKLKT
+1724 ECRMYMTESFKIKT
-1738 IYEESLEHLES
+1738 AYEESLEHLES

-1756 LQEEIKDLVDQLGEG
+1756 LQEEIKELIDQLGEG
-1771 GKSIHELQKAK
+1771 GRSVHELQKLK
-1782 KKLEIEKDE
+1782 KKLEIEKEE

-1797 EAEVSL
+1797 EAESSL
-1803 EVEEGKLVRI
+1803 EVEESKVIRI

-1827 IREKEEEFEA
+1827 IHEKEEEFEA
-1837 TRKNHQRALE
+1837 TRKNHQRAIE
-1847 SLQSSLEAE
+1847 SLQASLEAE

-1881 EHANKNNSELVKTLK
+1881 DHANKNNSELVKTLK
-1896 KLQQQIKDM
+1896 RLQQQIKDL
-1905 QIQMDEDARQ
+1905 QVQMDEDARQ

-1926 ERRLSLLQTDLEEVR
+1926 ERRLSLLQTELEEVR
-1941 TGLEA
+1941 SSLEG

-1955 QELVEIT
+1955 QEVVEIT
-1962 ERHNELSVQNQTL
+1962 ERHNEVNIQNQSL
-1975 LVSKRKLESD
+1975 LVVKRKLESD
-1985 LQQISNEHEE
+1985 VQRISNEHEE
-1995 LISEFRATDEKAK
+1995 LISEFRSADERAK
-2008 KAVAD
+2008 KAMTD
-2013 ATRMAE
+2013 AARMAE

-2026 HCLHLEKI
+2026 HCMHLEKI
-2034 KKNQEI
+2034 KKNYEV
-2040 TIKDLQVKME
+2040 TIKDLQAKME

-2060 KRIIMKLEVRIKG
+2060 KRTIMKLEARIKE

-2088 VKILRKNER
+2088 VKTLRKNER

-2105 TEEDQKTNQRM
+2105 TEEDHKTNQRM

-2128 TYKRQIEESE
+2128 VYKRQIEEAE

-2143 SLARYRKTVHE
+2143 TLARYRKTVHE

-2161 AGMAEAALNKM
+2161 AGMAETALNKL
-2172 RTRNRVS
+2172 RTRHRVA
-2179 VGKGF
+2179 GKGI
-2184 TSVEIIQVSKS
+2184 TSVEIIQVSKTG
-2195 SSSKT
+2195 SSKT
-2200 ASEE
+2200 LSEE

>member
-1 MPGAYKGE
+1 MPGGYKGE
-9 CGDDVDP
+9 CTDDVDP
-16 MPFLAPSEKEK
+16 MPFLAPPEKERI
-27 LEIMSKPYDIKKSC
+27 EAMNKPYDIKRSC
-41 WVKDDKEGF
+41 WVKDEKEGF
-50 IASEIQSEKADQV
+50 IAGEIQSEQGDQV
-63 TVKTVANA
+63 TVKTVTNQ
-71 VSTVKP
+71 
-77 RKISMSS
+77 
-84 PPDAVPVPFFAFF
+84 
-97 TYFCYSANLHK
+97 
-108 FKTWWWWWL
+108 
-117 MHTLTIKK
+117 TLTMKK
-125 DDVQQMNPPKFHQV
+125 DDIQQMNPPKFYQAN
-139 SDMANMTFLNEA
+139 DMADMTFLNEA
-151 SVLDTL
+151 SVLNNL
-157 RQRYINMRIYTY
+157 RQRYTNMRIYTY
-169 SGLFCVTINPY
+169 SGLFCVTVNPY
-180 RWLPIYGAKVA
+180 RWLPIYGARVA
-191 QLYKGRKR
+191 NMYKGKKR
-199 SEVPPH
+199 TEMPPH

-211 NAYHDMLTERENQS
+211 NAYHDMLMDRENQS

-248 NIGSTGKPGADS
+248 NIGGTGKQSSDG
-260 KEKKGS
+260 KGS

-317 LLEKSRVISQQAAE
+317 LLEKSRVISQQSAE

-337 YQILSGRKP
+337 YQILSNKKP
-346 ELLDALLLVSDPK
+346 ELIESLLLVPNPK
-359 QYTWVCQGVTT
+359 QYNWVSQGVTV
-370 VDNMDDGEELALTD
+370 VDNMDDGEELQITD
-384 LAFDVL
+384 VAFDVL
-390 GFNAEEKLGVYKLTG
+390 GFTAEEKIGVYKLTG

-461 VQKGQNQNQCV
+461 VQKGQNMEQCNN
-472 YSAGALAKAIYD
+472 SIGALGKAVYD
-484 KMFKWMVIRINKT
+484 KMFKWLVVRINKT
-497 LDTKMQRQYFIG
+497 LDTKMQRQFFIG

-515 FEIFEITEYPTYCIC
+515 FEIFE
-530 LLYTN
+530 
-535 IAYNCN
+535 
-541 HILYIVITCKDFKLF
+541 
-556 QLLNIIHFRHS
+556 
-567 SVPLIHRY
+567 

-604 EEYKKEGIDWEFID
+604 EEYKREGIEWVFID
-618 FGLDLQACIELLE
+618 FGLDLQACIDLLE
-631 KVQGYEKNSLANIAT
+631 K
-646 RSSSRE
+646 
-652 KEQGRQQNSERVGLL
+652 
-667 MDKAAPRDLGIIKQA
+667 
-682 RVFDLFLLLASS
+682 
-694 KNIFQIHTLNLFI
+694 
-707 LKIFKD
+707 
-713 PIAIKKNSEIQKNPW
+713 
-728 IPFFCVENLCFA
+728 
-740 EYVVVCSR
+740 
-748 QVNHYIYTTHLFE
+748 
-761 TKKLAFR
+761 
-768 GLKIQFSLDAFKKKK
+768 
-783 PMGVFSILEEQCVFP
+783 PMGIFSILEEQCVFP

-805 KAALYDNHLGKSPN
+805 KAALYDNHLGKSNN
-819 FLKPKGGKGKGA
+819 FLKPKGGKGKGP

-850 WLEKNKDPLNETVT
+850 WLEKNKDPLNETVV
-864 GLFQKSSMQLLSL
+864 GLFQKSSMGLLGI

-883 AAAGS
+883 APAGTK
-888 KQKKKGASFQ
+888 KQKRGSSFM
-898 TVSNVY
+898 TVSNFY

-913 TLRSTAPHFVRCIV
+913 TLHSTAPHFVRCIV

-939 NLILHQLACNGVLEG
+939 HLIMHQLACNGVLEG

-969 EFKQRYYI
+969 EFKQRYQV

-996 ILGSIGLD
+996 LLGSIDLD
-1004 TSEYKIGH
+1004 VNEYKIGH

-1017 RAGVLAKLE
+1017 RAGILAKLE
-1026 DMRDERLAKILTMLQ
+1026 DMRDDRLAKIMTMLQ
-1041 SRIRGMLM
+1041 CRLRGFLM

-1058 RRIGLIVIQRNVRK
+1058 RRIGLKVIQRNVRK

-1094 ARQEEEMKEKEE
+1094 ARQEEEMKAKEE
-1106 ELRHAMEKTQD
+1106 ELRNAMSKTQELI
-1117 MMNRIKELEEKNA
+1117 NKVKELEEKTA

-1136 NDLSL
+1136 NDLTI
-1141 QLQAEQENLTD
+1141 QLQAEQENLMD
-1152 AEERCTQLMKSK
+1152 AEERLTQMMKTK
-1164 IDLEGQITDMKE
+1164 MELEGQIADMRE
-1176 RLEEEEGASASL
+1176 RLEEEEGTAASL
-1188 SANKRKIEGELND
+1188 SASKRRIEGELSD
-1201 LKRDLEGLESTL
+1201 LKRDLEGLETTL

-1221 ALDHKVRTLTTDLAQ
+1221 ALDHKVRTLTADLSL
-1236 RDDSIAKLQKEK
+1236 REDSIAKLQKEK
-1248 KALEELHQ
+1248 RALEELHQ

-1270 HLTKSNSKLNTHIQ
+1270 HLTKSNSKLNTQIH

-1293 KRIRAEVEK
+1293 KKIRAEVEK

-1307 EGDLKMTIENLNE
+1307 ESDLKMTIDNLNE

-1330 VVKKRDMELNSI
+1330 VVKKRDFEI
-1342 NSRWEDEQSLNS
+1342 NSVNSKYEDEQSLNS

-1378 AARAKIEKQR
+1378 AMRAKVEKQR
-1388 ADLSRDLEDLSDRLE
+1388 SDLSRDLEDLSDRLE

-1409 VAQIEQNRKR
+1409 SAQIEQNRKR
-1419 EGELLKLRRELEE
+1419 EAELLKLRRELEE

-1440 ASALRKKHTDS
+1440 ASTLRKKHTDS
-1451 MAEMAEHVD
+1451 MAELTEHVES
-1460 NLQRVKAKLEKE
+1460 LQRVKSKLEKD
-1472 KQVMKAEIDDLNG
+1472 KQVMKAEIDDLNA
-1485 SVEALQKSKLNA
+1485 SVETMQKSKMNA
-1497 EGHVRKLEDSLAE
+1497 EAHVRKLEDSLSE
-1510 ANAKLA
+1510 ANAKVA
-1516 EMEKN
+1516 ELERN
-1521 QAELNAVRTR
+1521 QAEVNAIRTR
-1531 VLAENS
+1531 LQAENS
-1537 ELSRE
+1537 EVSRE
-1542 HEEAQSRL
+1542 YEESQSRL
-1550 NQMIRIKTT
+1550 NQILRVKTS
-1559 LTSQVDDLKRQLD
+1559 LTSQVDDYKRQLD
-1572 EESKARSAA
+1572 EESKSRSAA
-1581 VVGLANA
+1581 VVSLANTK
-1588 RHDLDLVKEQ
+1588 HDLDLLKEQ
-1598 LEEEQESKAE
+1598 LEEEQGGKSE

-1632 QRTEELEETKK
+1632 QRTEELEETKR

-1659 QARAASLEKAKQ
+1659 QARAASLEKNKQ

-1696 KQRAFDKMLAEWHL
+1696 KQRVFDKMLAEWQQ
-1710 KCEELQVELDSSQK
+1710 KCEELQVEVDSSQK
-1724 ECRIYMTENFKLKT
+1724 ECRMYMTESFKIKT
-1738 IYEESLEHLES
+1738 AYEESLEHLES

-1756 LQEEIKDLVDQLGEG
+1756 LQEEIKDLIDQLGEG
-1771 GKSIHELQKAK
+1771 GRSVHELQKLK
-1782 KKLEIEKDE
+1782 KKLEIEKEE

-1797 EAEVSL
+1797 EAESSL
-1803 EVEEGKLVRI
+1803 EVEESKVIRI

-1827 IREKEEEFEA
+1827 IHEKEEEFEA
-1837 TRKNHQRALE
+1837 TRKNHQRAIE
-1847 SLQSSLEAE
+1847 SLQASLEAE

-1881 EHANKNNSELVKTLK
+1881 DHANKNNSELVKTLK
-1896 KLQQQIKDM
+1896 RLQQQIKDL
-1905 QIQMDEDARQ
+1905 QVQMDEDARQ

-1926 ERRLSLLQTDLEEVR
+1926 ERRLSLLQTELEEVR
-1941 TGLEA
+1941 SGLEG

-1955 QELVEIT
+1955 QEVVELT
-1962 ERHNELSVQNQTL
+1962 ERHNEVNIQNQSL
-1975 LVSKRKLESD
+1975 LVVKRKLESD
-1985 LQQISNEHEE
+1985 VQRISNEHEE
-1995 LISEFRATDEKAK
+1995 LISEFRSTDERAK
-2008 KAVAD
+2008 KAMTD
-2013 ATRMAE
+2013 AARMAE

-2026 HCLHLEKI
+2026 HCMHLEKI
-2034 KKNQEI
+2034 KKNYEAN
-2040 TIKDLQVKME
+2040 IKDLQAKME

-2060 KRIIMKLEVRIKG
+2060 KRTIMKLESRIKE

-2079 GEQKRHVET
+2079 GEQKQHMET
-2088 VKILRKNER
+2088 VKTLRKNER

-2105 TEEDQKTNQRM
+2105 TEEDHKTNQRM
-2116 QELVEKLQNKLK
+2116 QELVEKLQSKLK
-2128 TYKRQIEESE
+2128 VYKRQIDEAE

-2143 SLARYRKTVHE
+2143 TLARYRKTVHE

-2161 AGMAEAALNKM
+2161 AGMAETALNKL
-2172 RTRNRVS
+2172 RTRHRVS
-2179 VGKGF
+2179 GKGI
-2184 TSVEIIQVSKS
+2184 TSVEIIQVSKTG
-2195 SSSKT
+2195 SSKT
-2200 ASEE
+2200 LSEE